1 MFSFIAISF
10 SMSSVL
16 KTTTSPQFNMSLSFM
31 FKLSNALTNWIGN
44 GFPFKQDQRVA
55 SGVRE
60 SIYGKNFFC
69 TINFQ
74 YFEKKNFMYFIGT
87 VSLIES

>member
-1 MFSFIAISF
+1 MFE
-10 SMSSVL
+10 
-16 KTTTSPQFNMSLSFM
+16 
-31 FKLSNALTNWIGN
+31 LSNALTNWIGN

-74 YFEKKNFMYFIGT
+74 YFEKENFMYFIGT